1 MHHVTIYHSDT
12 AAVFSLNDQGL
23 KTYVAKLKKANMLEP
38 LKNIY
43 IWIIGEME
51 TTRMTNCVKP
61 NTQQFHLQQWPATDA
76 NRKK

>member
-43 IWIIGEME
+43 MNYRRNGDHK
-51 TTRMTNCVKP
+51 NDKLC
-61 NTQQFHLQQWPATDA
+61 
-76 NRKK
+76 